1 MLKNFKLLFLLSS
14 SFYLLL
20 TTTPVKAE
28 EIQIEESSSGMSQ
41 VTNVNQLS
49 DVQPTDWA
57 FQALQSL
64 VERYGCIAGYPNG
77 TFRGNRAMTR
87 YEFAAGLNACLD
99 RVNELIAAATTD
111 VVNKEDLATLQRLQ
125 ESFAAEL
132 ATLRGRVDTLEART
146 AEIEANQF
154 STTTKLRGQ
163 AIFAVNGGGFDGNSI
178 IDANGT
184 TVANDDPNTTMIFRA
199 GIDLDTSFNKTDLL
213 KIRLETGSGILGPN
227 GQPDGGRDNAAGF
240 LEPSFG
246 SALDYSINPPTD
258 RDIELS
264 RLYYTFKPSEN
275 LAVTIGPNMR
285 ASDFLDFNSYAK
297 LSFRDFSTQAF
308 VNNYVLFPIEFPSAG
323 AVIDWKPS
331 KRSPLAVRA
340 AYTATDAANPSD
352 QGIIIGNAPFIN
364 VLYDAP
370 NPNIPNAPSGGGRGL
385 FGDNYQGVVE
395 VEFSPSRDLALRL
408 QYSGGE
414 VFDNRFDAI
423 GANLEFTLAKKIGIF
438 GRYGYSS
445 YDNTNFGDI
454 NPNYWMAGVAFRDL
468 FTRGALAG
476 VAVGQPFIAN
486 EVGNST
492 QTNYEA
498 FYNYPISRNVQITP
512 TLQVIENAANQD
524 ANGTIY
530 TGTLRTTFSF

>member
-1 MLKNFKLLFLLSS
+1 
-14 SFYLLL
+14 
-20 TTTPVKAE
+20 
-28 EIQIEESSSGMSQ
+28 
-41 VTNVNQLS
+41 
-49 DVQPTDWA
+49 
-57 FQALQSL
+57 
-64 VERYGCIAGYPNG
+64 
-77 TFRGNRAMTR
+77 
-87 YEFAAGLNACLD
+87 
-99 RVNELIAAATTD
+99 
-111 VVNKEDLATLQRLQ
+111 
-125 ESFAAEL
+125 
-132 ATLRGRVDTLEART
+132 
-146 AEIEANQF
+146 
-154 STTTKLRGQ
+154 
-163 AIFAVNGGGFDGNSI
+163 
-178 IDANGT
+178 
-184 TVANDDPNTTMIFRA
+184 
-199 GIDLDTSFNKTDLL
+199 
-213 KIRLETGSGILGPN
+213 
-227 GQPDGGRDNAAGF
+227 
-240 LEPSFG
+240 
-246 SALDYSINPPTD
+246 
-258 RDIELS
+258 
-264 RLYYTFKPSEN
+264 
-275 LAVTIGPNMR
+275 MR
-285 ASDFLDFNSYAK
+285 AADFIDFNSYAK

-370 NPNIPNAPSGGGRGL
+370 NPNIPNAPSGGSRGL

-414 VFDNRFDAI
+414 VFDNRFDAV

-445 YDNTNFGDI
+445 YNNTNFGDI

-512 TLQVIENAANQD
+512 TLQIIENAANQN

>member
-1 MLKNFKLLFLLSS
+1 MLKNLKLLFLLSS
-14 SFYLLL
+14 SFYFLL
-20 TTTPVKAE
+20 TTPPAKAE
-28 EIQIEESSSGMSQ
+28 EIQLEENSGMNQ
-41 VTNVNQLS
+41 ITNVNQLS
-49 DVQPTDWA
+49 DVQPADWA

-99 RVNELIAAATTD
+99 RVNELIAAATGD
-111 VVNKEDLATLQRLQ
+111 VVSREDLEVLQRLQ
-125 ESFAAEL
+125 SNFAAEL

-146 AEIEANQF
+146 AQIEANQF

-163 AIFAVNGGGFDGNSI
+163 AIFAINGGGFHGNSI
-178 IDANGT
+178 IDAAGRT
-184 TVANDDPNTTMIFRA
+184 IANDDPNTTMIFRA

-264 RLYYTFKPSEN
+264 RLYYTFKPSKD

-285 ASDFLDFNSYAK
+285 AADFLDFNSYAK

-323 AVIDWKPS
+323 AVIDWKP
-331 KRSPLAVRA
+331 KRGPFAVRA
-340 AYTATDAANPSD
+340 AYTAADAANPGD
-352 QGIIIGNAPFIN
+352 GGIIIGNPPFIN

-370 NPNIPNAPSGGGRGL
+370 NPNIPNAPSGGERGL

-408 QYSGGE
+408 QYSGGK

-423 GANLEFTLAKKIGIF
+423 GANLEFTVAKKLGIF
-438 GRYGYSS
+438 GRYGFSN
-445 YDNTNFGDI
+445 YDNTRFGDI
-454 NPNYWMAGVAFRDL
+454 SPNYWMAGVAFRDL

-512 TLQVIENAANQD
+512 TLQIIENAANQN

>member
-1 MLKNFKLLFLLSS
+1 MSNFKLLLFLSS
-14 SFYLLL
+14 SFCFLL
-20 TTTPVKAE
+20 TTPVKAE
-28 EIQIEESSSGMSQ
+28 EIPLEENSGMSQ

-99 RVNELIAAATTD
+99 RVNELIATATANA
-111 VVNKEDLATLQRLQ
+111 VSREDLEVLQRLQ

-132 ATLRGRVDTLEART
+132 ATLRGRVDALEARS
-146 AEIEANQF
+146 AELEANQF

-178 IDANGT
+178 IDATGQ

-213 KIRLETGSGILGPN
+213 KMRLETGSGILGPN

-264 RLYYTFKPSEN
+264 RLYYTFKPSQD

-285 ASDFLDFNSYAK
+285 AADFIDFNSYAK

-323 AVIDWKPS
+323 AVIDWKP
-331 KRSPLAVRA
+331 KRGPFAVRA
-340 AYTATDAANPSD
+340 AYSATDAANPGD
-352 QGIIIGNAPFIN
+352 GGIIIGNVPFIN

-370 NPNIPNAPSGGGRGL
+370 NPNIPNAPSGGSRGL

-395 VEFSPSRDLALRL
+395 VEFAPSRDFALRL

-414 VFDNRFDAI
+414 VFDNRFDAV
-423 GANLEFTLAKKIGIF
+423 GANLEFTLANKLGIF

-445 YDNTNFGDI
+445 YNNTNFGDI

-486 EVGNST
+486 EIGNST

-512 TLQVIENAANQD
+512 TLQIIENAANQN